1 MIIVSESVITVGS
14 AGAIVCKNLRASS
27 SASGCRIFARSNVGR
42 SARPWDADDRDTAD
56 HALMNCHAV
65 AVGHGVVDGHP
76 DHHATVAGGRPRD
89 LHGEHRGGQAAD
101 LQLGPEPHQC
111 LRVVLLAT
119 GQAAHVADPAVVL
132 GLHEPNSRGNGGRR
146 AVHDKATCRRRAV
159 VELTGEREEVAER
172 GGEGG
177 PQGLDEAPE
186 GRDAGAF
193 VEEEPLH
200 GDHPDEQA
208 VHEGELQ
215 KAVVREGLT
224 MR

>member
-42 SARPWDADDRDTAD
+42 GARPWDADDRDTAD
-56 HALMNCHAV
+56 HALMNCHTEW
-65 AVGHGVVDGHP
+65 P
-76 DHHATVAGGRPRD
+76 SATAWWTDTPTTTPPSP
-89 LHGEHRGGQAAD
+89 EA
-101 LQLGPEPHQC
+101 EPHQC

-119 GQAAHVADPAVVL
+119 GQAAHVADAAVVL